1 MSGKWGPFFL
11 SSFPLCFFLALLPLC
26 SWDSSSPLFVVSL
39 HSHAPHLVHT
49 MSTSHLHYLVQ
60 VGMLLFTNPS
70 RRKVTKVIYWA
81 RLLASCDMNWAP
93 RERVESYSWRSRSP
107 LHYRIE
113 CPHLKDQECSC
124 LYPRLRSMYRIRLNC
139 MKKGAIKIPMV
150 FEM

>member
-39 HSHAPHLVHT
+39 HSHAPNLVHT

-93 RERVESYSWRSRSP
+93 REIVESYSCRSRSP
-107 LHYRIE
+107 PPSIIVLSVHISNSKSAHV
-113 CPHLKDQECSC
+113 C
-124 LYPRLRSMYRIRLNC
+124 
-139 MKKGAIKIPMV
+139 IPGDEACIA
-150 FEM
+150 FA